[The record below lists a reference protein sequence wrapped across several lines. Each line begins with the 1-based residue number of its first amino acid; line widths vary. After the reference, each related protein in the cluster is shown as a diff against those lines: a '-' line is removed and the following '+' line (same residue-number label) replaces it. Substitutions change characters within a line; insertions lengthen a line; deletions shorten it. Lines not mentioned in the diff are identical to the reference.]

1 MHRKLACSVLG
12 EVIGKVLH
20 TVVTR
25 WLPTLPHVGCG
36 AGEKM
41 EITSKSYLLLLKGSS
56 IRKPLIFCK
65 GLKLKVPEPLS
76 IDYTI
81 LGQAPESI
89 NIDIY

>member
-1 MHRKLACSVLG
+1 MLG
-12 EVIGKVLH
+12 SGRGNWKSATYGSNSLVAYS
-20 TVVTR
+20 T
-25 WLPTLPHVGCG
+25 HVGCG